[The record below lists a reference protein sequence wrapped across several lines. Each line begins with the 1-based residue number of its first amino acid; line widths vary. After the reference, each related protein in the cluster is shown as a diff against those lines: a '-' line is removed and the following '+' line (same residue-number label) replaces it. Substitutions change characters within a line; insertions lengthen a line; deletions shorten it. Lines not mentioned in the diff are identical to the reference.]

1 MDATMK
7 RIHLISR
14 TTLTTGLLLVALPC
28 LYLGLLPYQDW
39 QRQPVYHASGLAA
52 LPLGALW
59 IATEL
64 AQRIRL
70 LRCMA
75 PTCLAANLA
84 AAVVAAFYLNGAV
97 FFGLDKAGEN
107 TWHLLPLFLNHH
119 QMNATALL
127 AAAAAI
133 AHLTLGGIMLLRRQK
148 QSL

>member
-1 MDATMK
+1 MK
-7 RIHLISR
+7 KIHLLSR
-14 TTLTTGLLLVALPC
+14 ITLATGLLLVTLPC
-28 LYLGLLPYQDW
+28 LYLGLFPYQDW
-39 QRQPVYHASGLAA
+39 QRQPVYDASGLAA
-52 LPLGALW
+52 LLLGALW
-59 IATEL
+59 IAAEL

-70 LRCMA
+70 LHCMA

-84 AAVVAAFYLNGAV
+84 AAVVAALYLNGAV
-97 FFGLDKAGEN
+97 FFGLDKIDQN

-133 AHLTLGGIMLLRRQK
+133 AHLTLSGIMHLRRQK